1 MSRKPRSTTRPPE
14 DSPDT
19 LPDRFPLMVHRIPNQ
34 SKVYMSKLG
43 LTVTNA

>member
-19 LPDRFPLMVHRIPNQ
+19 LPDRFPLMVHRIPKG
-34 SKVYMSKLG
+34 SR
-43 LTVTNA
+43 